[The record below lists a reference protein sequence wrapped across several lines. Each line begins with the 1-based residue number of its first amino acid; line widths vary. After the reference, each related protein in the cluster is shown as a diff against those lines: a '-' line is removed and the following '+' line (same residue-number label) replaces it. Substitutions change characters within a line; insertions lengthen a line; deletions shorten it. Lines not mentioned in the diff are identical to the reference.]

1 MGKNMKIWLIIA
13 ASLVILGSI
22 VFGGVMSMQ
31 KWDFKKLST
40 TKYETNRYDIQ
51 EDYKDIRI
59 TADTSDITFTPSE
72 NSKTAII
79 CYEQTDMKHSVSV
92 KDGVLTISVNDTR
105 KWYSYLSIH
114 FSTPKITVCL
124 PSDQYGSLFVKED
137 TGDITLPKD
146 FSFENVDI
154 STSTGNVTSSACAR
168 DNIIIETST
177 GSIRA
182 ENVTAKTLTLSAST
196 GKITVSNADVEGE
209 VATKVSTGK
218 VKLTDVA
225 CKNLTAT
232 GNTGGIL
239 LDNVVAAEKFTIERT
254 TGDVAFNA
262 CDAAEITVRTDTGDV
277 SGTLLTEKVFIT
289 QSDTGS
295 VKVPNTVTGGKCQI
309 TTDTGDIIITVN

>member
-1 MGKNMKIWLIIA
+1 MGKNTKIWLIIA

-40 TKYETNRYDIQ
+40 VNYETNRYDIQ
-51 EDYKDIRI
+51 EDYEDIRI
-59 TADTSDITFTPSE
+59 TADTSDIVFMPSE
-72 NSKTAII
+72 NSQTAII
-79 CYEQTDMKHSVSV
+79 CYEQADMKHSVSV
-92 KDGVLTISVNDTR
+92 KDDVLTISVNDTR
-105 KWYSYLSIH
+105 KWYSYVGIQFGIS
-114 FSTPKITVCL
+114 KITVCL
-124 PSDQYGSLFVKED
+124 PNDQYGSLFVEEN
-137 TGDITLPKD
+137 TGNITLPKD

-154 STSTGNVTSSACAR
+154 STSTGNVTSSVCAR
-168 DNIIIETST
+168 DSMKIKTTT
-177 GSIRA
+177 GSIRV
-182 ENVTAKTLTLSAST
+182 ENVTAKALTLSAST
-196 GKITVSNADVEGE
+196 GKITVSNAAVEGD

-225 CKNLTAT
+225 CKSLTST
-232 GNTGGIL
+232 GNTGDIL

-289 QSDTGS
+289 QTDTGS

-309 TTDTGDIIITVN
+309 TTDTGDIKITVN